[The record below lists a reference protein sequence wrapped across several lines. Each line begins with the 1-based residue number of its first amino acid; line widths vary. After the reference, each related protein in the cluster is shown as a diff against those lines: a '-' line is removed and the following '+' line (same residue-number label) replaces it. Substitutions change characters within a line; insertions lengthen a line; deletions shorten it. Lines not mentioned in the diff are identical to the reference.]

1 MVEQDVVAVTL
12 PFTGYGEATAPIIT
26 GAGIPYITGSG
37 NSAAELTAPNA
48 FAVTGGYPGS
58 LGAFAQHAKD
68 QGFGKFTMVVI
79 DVPSAT
85 QAAEALGGIVFGKA
99 GVEYEVITA
108 PPGPPDLTP
117 QLQARSEEHTSELQ
131 SLMRISYAVFC

>member
-1 MVEQDVVAVTL
+1 MAVEYANEYLGGIGGRPIELVVCGNGATPAGAQDCANQMVEQDVVAVTL

-68 QGFGKFTMVVI
+68 QGFGDRKSTRLN
-79 DVPSAT
+79 S
-85 QAAEALGGIVFGKA
+85 
-99 GVEYEVITA
+99 
-108 PPGPPDLTP
+108 
-117 QLQARSEEHTSELQ
+117 SH
-131 SLMRISYAVFC
+131 